1 MDLYFLGSAP
11 DRFRRE
17 VVRIEA
23 NDDSDATVEARRIG
37 DWKKP
42 AHFTVRSIHSGT
54 RSSDR
59 EVFDSRNEAYVPLL
73 SEAAVV

>member
-17 VVRIEA
+17 VIRLEA
-23 NDDSDATVEARRIG
+23 SNDNDATVEAQRIG

-42 AHFTVRSIHSGT
+42 AHFVVRSIHSGT

-59 EVFDSRNEAYVPLL
+59 EVFDSRSEADAVVV
-73 SEAAVV
+73 SEAARV